1 MAPVFF
7 EMTRA
12 TTVHDKER
20 ALTAEI
26 AGVVE
31 TALPGVEVLA
41 VELANPTRFC
51 VYIDREAGV
60 DLELCARVSGLLH
73 YSDRYTVDVSSPG
86 LDRPLRK
93 PEHFARFAGRQAAF
107 RTERDIAGKTRF
119 RGEIMAAGGESVAV
133 SAAGETVEIPYGA
146 IVRAN
151 LIDEG

>member
-1 MAPVFF
+1 
-7 EMTRA
+7 MTRTA
-12 TTVHDKER
+12 TVYDKER
-20 ALTAEI
+20 ALTTEI

-31 TALPGVEVLA
+31 TAMPDVEVLA
-41 VELANPTRFC
+41 VELLSGQRFC

-60 DLELCARVSGLLH
+60 DLDLCARVSGLLH

-93 PEHFARFAGRQAAF
+93 PGHFARFAGRQAAI
-107 RTERDIAGKTRF
+107 RTETEIDGRSRF
-119 RGEIMAAGGESVAV
+119 RGEIV
-133 SAAGETVEIPYGA
+133 SAGDRAVTVAATAGTVEIPYGA